1 MGRTGMG
8 WWRGCLREG
17 DSVRGRAD
25 AQDAAHT
32 VCGQGTMER
41 PEPALASW
49 ERPGWPGWGLGAARN
64 VLTGLSVTSDRV
76 CAVEAPMG
84 EAVRVGRTP
93 VYLGAERE

>member
-1 MGRTGMG
+1 MDLGTMHFGVATACTTSGLR
-8 WWRGCLREG
+8 RG
-17 DSVRGRAD
+17 
-25 AQDAAHT
+25 
-32 VCGQGTMER
+32 VCRQGAMER

-49 ERPGWPGWGLGAARN
+49 ERPGWPGWTARAARE

-76 CAVEAPMG
+76 CAVEALMG